1 MFSRGSKPRRLSVA
15 PQSMADVCC
24 FQRVLATLAYMKP
37 AQRPVYQRPLRRALA
52 VLLGASLLAYP
63 ADWLLWRVR
72 SLAGGGMGAVVVS
85 ESLAA
90 TLKGNHFEVYA
101 PTVGTV
107 ACSRS
112 LLPQAGA
119 GACWWLQRHTD
130 QITQY

>member
-1 MFSRGSKPRRLSVA
+1 
-15 PQSMADVCC
+15 
-24 FQRVLATLAYMKP
+24 MKT
-37 AQRPVYQRPLRRALA
+37 AHRSVYQRPLRRVLA

-72 SLAGGGMGAVVVS
+72 SLFGAGMGSVVVS

-90 TLKGNHFEVYA
+90 TLKGNHFEVYT

-119 GACWWLQRHTD
+119 GACWWLQRHSD
-130 QITQY
+130 QVTQY

>member
-1 MFSRGSKPRRLSVA
+1 MRS
-15 PQSMADVCC
+15 
-24 FQRVLATLAYMKP
+24 
-37 AQRPVYQRPLRRALA
+37 AQKPVYQRRLRTVLA
-52 VLLGASLLAYP
+52 ALLGALLLVYP
-63 ADWLLWRVR
+63 ADWVLWRVR
-72 SLAGGGMGAVVVS
+72 SAFGAGMGSVVVS

-101 PTVGTV
+101 PTVGAV

-119 GACWWLQRHTD
+119 GACWWLRRHAD